1 MEINISS
8 SIHSSPRSNTTH
20 CNTNNSFSEHFTRK
34 IASQEIQKA
43 SNSSTNILSEVKEKG
58 LLKYVQEQREAE
70 LRAKILSAMG
80 ITEEKLAA
88 MPPDERARMEER
100 IAKAIAEEIKKRQ
113 AVAAALNE
121 ETDPQPRESVDQ
133 LSFQVPVEQT
143 GMKNALSTLEI
154 VLENR
159 MAYVDDKSKLKS
171 TIEMLEDVWK
181 KDINT
186 DTSRV

>member
-1 MEINISS
+1 MEIIISS
-8 SIHSSPRSNTTH
+8 SIYSSPCSNATH

-34 IASQEIQKA
+34 IASQKIQKA
-43 SNSSTNILSEVKEKG
+43 SNSSTSILAEVKEKG

-80 ITEEKLAA
+80 ITEKELAK

-100 IAKAIAEEIKKRQ
+100 IAEAIAEEIKKRQ
-113 AVAAALNE
+113 AVAAAFNK
-121 ETDPQPRESVDQ
+121 ETNPQPGEPDGH
-133 LSFQVPVEQT
+133 LSFKVPAEQT

-159 MAYVDDKSKLKS
+159 MAYMNDKSGQTSATEL
-171 TIEMLEDVWK
+171 LEDVLTMNLN
-181 KDINT
+181 IE
-186 DTSRV
+186 TSKV